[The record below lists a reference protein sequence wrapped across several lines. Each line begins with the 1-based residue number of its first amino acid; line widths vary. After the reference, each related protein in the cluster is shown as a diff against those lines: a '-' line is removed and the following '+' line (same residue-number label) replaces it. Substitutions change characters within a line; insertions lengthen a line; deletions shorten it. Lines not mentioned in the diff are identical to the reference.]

1 MAREAQVDGKILLVD
16 DDPNVLAGYVRQLR
30 KRFDLTTA
38 QGAEAALELLA
49 AGPPFVVVVSDL
61 RMPRMDGI
69 EFLGRVRER
78 SPDTIRVML
87 TGYADLTSAIAAVN
101 QGSVFRFLTKPCE
114 TADLTKALVDG
125 IRQYRL
131 VTAERELLEKTLGGA
146 VKLLTDL
153 MALLKPDLAGRNSR
167 IANLAKRLA
176 VILAPGEIANIGLA
190 ALLSQIGLL
199 ALPDPR
205 PPHLPRTPPCPRTG
219 PPGGRP
225 SPGGGGALGQHPPP
239 GDGGPTGGPPAET
252 LRRRRPSGGCA
263 RGRGTPHG
271 GAHPQGGGGVRRAD
285 Q

>member
-1 MAREAQVDGKILLVD
+1 M
-16 DDPNVLAGYVRQLR
+16 
-30 KRFDLTTA
+30 
-38 QGAEAALELLA
+38 
-49 AGPPFVVVVSDL
+49 
-61 RMPRMDGI
+61 
-69 EFLGRVRER
+69 RER

-199 ALPDPR
+199 ALPDPLVR
-205 PPHLPRTPPCPRTG
+205 RICR
-219 PPGGRP
+219 GRP
-225 SPGGGGALGQHPPP
+225 LPSEQASLGAGHPRVA
-239 GDGGPTGGPPAET
+239 AELLANIPRLET
-252 LRRRRPSGGCA
+252 VAQLVALQQKRYGRRRPSEDAPGA
-263 RGRGTPHG
+263 RISPWGR
-271 GAHPQGGGGVRRAD
+271 ASSRGGGGVRRAD